1 MTTSKQRIIISVGGS
16 LIVPN
21 GGIDTE
27 FLTKL
32 NTFIRNQ
39 IANHPDRQ
47 FFLITGGGA
56 TAREYIDAGKTV
68 VGHQLVDDDMDWLGI
83 HSTRLNGHL
92 VRTIFRDIAHPI
104 MIKDFDVIRKIHEPV
119 AVAAGWKPGFSS
131 DFVAVQIAED
141 YDANLVIN
149 MSNITR
155 AYDKDPAK
163 FDDAKPIDHI
173 QWTDFRKIV
182 GDTWTPGLS
191 MPFDPIASKKA
202 SQLSLTVAIMG
213 KDFDNL
219 QKFLDKDPL
228 FVGTVI
234 TS

>member
-1 MTTSKQRIIISVGGS
+1 MTTPKTRIIISVGGS

-21 GGIDTE
+21 GGIDTQ
-27 FLTKL
+27 FLTEL
-32 NTFIRNQ
+32 NTFIRSQ
-39 IANHPDRQ
+39 IVAHPDRQ

-56 TAREYIDAGKTV
+56 TAREYIDAGKKI

-92 VRTIFRDIAHPI
+92 VRTIFRDIAHPV

-119 AVAAGWKPGFSS
+119 TVAAGWKPGRSS

-149 MSNITR
+149 MSNITQ

-163 FDDAKPIDHI
+163 FDDAKPID
-173 QWTDFRKIV
+173 FKKIV
-182 GDTWTPGLS
+182 GDTWSPGLS

-219 QKFLDKDPL
+219 QKFLDKDPS
-228 FVGTVI
+228 FVGTI
-234 TS
+234 IAS

>member
-1 MTTSKQRIIISVGGS
+1 MTTEKTRIIISVGGS

-21 GGIDTE
+21 TGIDTK
-27 FLTKL
+27 FLSQL
-32 NTFIRNQ
+32 NSFIRNQ
-39 IANHPDRQ
+39 IAAHPDRQ

-56 TAREYIDAGKTV
+56 TARQYIDAGKAI
-68 VGHQLVDDDMDWLGI
+68 VGHQLADDDMDWLGI

-92 VRTIFRDIAHPI
+92 VRTVFRDIAHPV
-104 MIKDFDVIRKIHEPV
+104 MIKDFDVIRKIKEPV
-119 AVAAGWKPGFSS
+119 TVAAGWKPGRSS

-141 YDANLVIN
+141 YGANLVIN
-149 MSNITR
+149 MSNITQ

-163 FDDAKPIDHI
+163 FSDAKPLDTIH
-173 QWTDFRKIV
+173 WADFRKIV

-202 SQLSLTVAIMG
+202 AQLSLTVAVMG

-219 QKFLDKDPL
+219 QNYLDGKSFL
-228 FVGTVI
+228 GTTI
-234 TS
+234 ES